1 MASQAGPSRRM
12 YHRESYGIQS
22 SSFLF
27 NAAAY
32 GIPKQRADRPKRKR
46 DASPWHKRMM
56 LAPLTDFLMG
66 IPRPPA
72 SRGAQ
77 TDEADDERQLP
88 SSLSYLHGKG
98 LQSTIR
104 YHGRIVKT
112 RLRSKQVGEDAYFL
126 KDDALGIADGVGGW
140 ASNAHADPALFSRL
154 LMHFCYDELSKL
166 DKLQHHAWAGDTS
179 EALTEWFNCDPVEIM
194 QVAWERCVRAS
205 KREGIL
211 GSATA
216 LLAVLRGDELR
227 VANMGDCVL
236 VLIRNKEMIFRSAEQ
251 QHSFNYPVQLGMM
264 DATVESVTL
273 ASALCQHRDGML
285 PDGADDLALPDVN
298 EKMSRYIHSYDA
310 NPENPQY
317 DSPRHDA
324 GIWGLKV
331 QPGDLVIMA
340 SDGLFD
346 NLFDDDILETV
357 LSVMDGRGCSD
368 LEHDPDLPH
377 TMARALCDKA
387 RSIME
392 DPRGIVSPFQQHA
405 NEEGIYYVGGKNDD
419 VTVLIGVVSEH
430 EALGTDP
437 YDVERPPT
445 DA

>member
-1 MASQAGPSRRM
+1 M
-12 YHRESYGIQS
+12 
-22 SSFLF
+22 F
-27 NAAAY
+27 NAGAY
-32 GIPKQRADRPKRKR
+32 GIPKPRANRPARRKTESR
-46 DASPWHKRMM
+46 TRTMLSP
-56 LAPLTDFLMG
+56 LAHFLMG
-66 IPRPPA
+66 SPGDKPA
-72 SRGAQ
+72 RSVKA
-77 TDEADDERQLP
+77 DESDEDPQLP

-112 RLRSKQVGEDAYFL
+112 RLQSSQVGEDAYFL
-126 KDDALGIADGVGGW
+126 KGDALGISDGVGGW

-166 DKLQHHAWAGDTS
+166 DELQHRAWTDDTS

-236 VLIRNKEMIFRSAEQ
+236 VLIRDKELIFRSAEQ
-251 QHSFNYPVQLGMM
+251 QHSFNYPVQLGMK

-273 ASALCQHRDGML
+273 ASALCMHRDGTI
-285 PDGADDLALPDVN
+285 PDGADDLDLPDVN
-298 EKMSRYIHSYDA
+298 DNMSSYIHSYDSH
-310 NPENPQY
+310 PEKPHY

-331 QPGDLVIMA
+331 QPGDVVLMA

-357 LSVMDGRGCSD
+357 LEVLDGRSGAD

-377 TMARALCDKA
+377 AVARALCERA
-387 RSIME
+387 RGVME
-392 DPRGIVSPFQQHA
+392 DPRGIVSPFQYQA
-405 NEEGIYYVGGKNDD
+405 TEEGIYYVGGKNDD
-419 VTVLIGVVSEH
+419 VTVLIGVVTEH
-430 EALGTDP
+430 DLPHGTDP
-437 YDVERPPT
+437 NGGGWPQT
-445 DA
+445 DANPGAW

>member
-1 MASQAGPSRRM
+1 M
-12 YHRESYGIQS
+12 
-22 SSFLF
+22 F
-27 NAAAY
+27 
-32 GIPKQRADRPKRKR
+32 
-46 DASPWHKRMM
+46 
-56 LAPLTDFLMG
+56 APLADFLMG
-66 IPRPPA
+66 TPADPPA
-72 SRGAQ
+72 RP
-77 TDEADDERQLP
+77 ADAEDDVEEPQLP

-112 RLRSKQVGEDAYFL
+112 RLQSGQVGEDAYFL

-154 LMHFCYDELSKL
+154 LMHFCHDELSKL
-166 DKLQHHAWAGDTS
+166 DERQLHAWAGDTS
-179 EALTEWFNCDPVEIM
+179 EALTAWFNCDPVQIM

-236 VLIRNKEMIFRSAEQ
+236 VLIRDKELIFRSAEQ

-273 ASALCQHRDGML
+273 ASALCMHRDGTI
-285 PDGADDLALPDVN
+285 PDGAEDLDLPDVN

-310 NPENPQY
+310 SPENPDI

-331 QPGDLVIMA
+331 QPGDVVLMA

-357 LSVMDGRGCSD
+357 LEVLDSRPGAD

-377 TMARALCDKA
+377 AVARALCERA
-387 RSIME
+387 RGVME
-392 DPRGIVSPFQQHA
+392 DPRGIVSPFQYHA

-419 VTVLIGVVSEH
+419 VTVLTGVVTEH
-430 EALGTDP
+430 LEPHHAGP
-437 YDVERPPT
+437 PGVEW
-445 DA
+445 